1 MSNWCL
7 MGTASEDK
15 VKQFKLR
22 APEDLLNR
30 VAKLSETYDRRSANQ
45 VIVEVLTYY
54 LDFWEQAEQARL
66 KKISEQRVS
75 VADPMTLDAS
85 LTKRSAEAGRDRT
98 VDTLITEPLKIPIIG
113 GLRVPEHPKVSGETL
128 PSKAKSRGSKKS

>member
-7 MGTASEDK
+7 MGTASEDRI
-15 VKQFKLR
+15 KQFKLR

-30 VAKLSETYDRRSANQ
+30 VAQLSETYDRRSANQ

-75 VADPMTLDAS
+75 VADPMTLEAS
-85 LTKRSAEAGRDRT
+85 LTKRSTEAGKDRT

-113 GLRVPEHPKVSGETL
+113 NLRVPEHPKASGETH
-128 PSKAKSRGSKKS
+128 PSKGKGSKKS

>member
-1 MSNWCL
+1 
-7 MGTASEDK
+7 MGTNLEDK

-30 VAKLSETYDRRSANQ
+30 IAQLTETYDRRSVNQ

-54 LDFWEQAEQARL
+54 LDFWEQAEQARF

-75 VADPMTLDAS
+75 VADPMTLEAS
-85 LTKRSAEAGRDRT
+85 LAKRSAEAGRDRN

-113 GLRVPEHPKVSGETL
+113 ELRVPENPKARSET
-128 PSKAKSRGSKKS
+128 PRSKTKGKGSKKL

>member
-1 MSNWCL
+1 
-7 MGTASEDK
+7 MGTVSEDK

-22 APEDLLNR
+22 APEDLLGR
-30 VAKLSETYDRRSANQ
+30 VAQLSETYDRRSANQ

-85 LTKRSAEAGRDRT
+85 LTKRSAEAGKDRA
-98 VDTLITEPLKIPIIG
+98 VGTLITEPLKIPIIG
-113 GLRVPEHPKVSGETL
+113 DLRVPENPKASGETP
-128 PSKAKSRGSKKS
+128 PSKAKGKGSKKS

>member
-1 MSNWCL
+1 

-15 VKQFKLR
+15 IKQFKLR
-22 APEDLLNR
+22 APGDLLDR

-75 VADPMTLDAS
+75 VADLMTRDAS
-85 LTKRSAEAGRDRT
+85 LTKRSAEARKDRT
-98 VDTLITEPLKIPIIG
+98 VDTLITDPLKIPIIG
-113 GLRVPEHPKVSGETL
+113 DLRVPEHPKASGETA
-128 PSKAKSRGSKKS
+128 PSKAKGKGSKKS

>member
-1 MSNWCL
+1 

-30 VAKLSETYDRRSANQ
+30 VAQLSETYDRRSANQ

-54 LDFWEQAEQARL
+54 LDFWEQTEQARL
-66 KKISEQRVS
+66 RKISEQRVS
-75 VADPMTLDAS
+75 VADPMTLEAS
-85 LTKRSAEAGRDRT
+85 LTKRSAEAGKDRT

-113 GLRVPEHPKVSGETL
+113 DLHVPENPKTSGETP
-128 PSKAKSRGSKKS
+128 PSKAKSKGSKKS

>member
-1 MSNWCL
+1 
-7 MGTASEDK
+7 MGTALEDK
-15 VKQFKLR
+15 IKQFKLR

-75 VADPMTLDAS
+75 VADPMTLGAS
-85 LTKRSAEAGRDRT
+85 LTKRSAEAGKDRT
-98 VDTLITEPLKIPIIG
+98 VGTLITEPLKIPIIG
-113 GLRVPEHPKVSGETL
+113 DLRVPGNPKASGETA
-128 PSKAKSRGSKKS
+128 PSKAKSKGSKKS

>member
-1 MSNWCL
+1 
-7 MGTASEDK
+7 MGTASEGK

-22 APEDLLNR
+22 APEDLLDR

-75 VADPMTLDAS
+75 VADLMTLDAS
-85 LTKRSAEAGRDRT
+85 LTKRSAEAGKDRT

-113 GLRVPEHPKVSGETL
+113 DLRVLEHPKASSEA
-128 PSKAKSRGSKKS
+128 PSSKAKGKRSKKS

>member
-1 MSNWCL
+1 

-15 VKQFKLR
+15 IKQFKLR

-85 LTKRSAEAGRDRT
+85 LTKHSAEAGKGRI

-113 GLRVPEHPKVSGETL
+113 DLRVPESPKVSGETP
-128 PSKAKSRGSKKS
+128 PSKAKGKGGKKS

>member
-1 MSNWCL
+1 
-7 MGTASEDK
+7 MGTTLENK

-30 VAKLSETYDRRSANQ
+30 IALLSEKYDRRSVNQ

-75 VADPMTLDAS
+75 VADPMALGGAS
-85 LTKRSAEAGRDRT
+85 LTKHSVEASKDRT
-98 VDTLITEPLKIPIIG
+98 VDTLTTEPLKIPIIG
-113 GLRVPEHPKVSGETL
+113 DVRIPENLKANSETTHPKIK
-128 PSKAKSRGSKKS
+128 SKGSKKS